1 MSFRAALKSYA
12 DSSPSFLVAT
22 CCQTHSQVYAESFQ
36 KIAPC
41 NRLPTFLFWID
52 DAVIFLGRVFL
63 LVFFWFCFLFSSL
76 PVWLAFVAFV
86 AFGLL
91 ASDVGFRILA
101 FVGFCWLLLAFCF
114 CWLLLAFGCGFTSLL
129 AFGLAFCAL
138 ASVGFCFFG
147 FAGPFYVIRRSVET
161 IYMYFCSL
169 HITLHRH
176 M

>member
-1 MSFRAALKSYA
+1 M
-12 DSSPSFLVAT
+12 
-22 CCQTHSQVYAESFQ
+22 
-36 KIAPC
+36 
-41 NRLPTFLFWID
+41 
-52 DAVIFLGRVFL
+52 
-63 LVFFWFCFLFSSL
+63 
-76 PVWLAFVAFV
+76 AFV

>member
-1 MSFRAALKSYA
+1 M
-12 DSSPSFLVAT
+12 
-22 CCQTHSQVYAESFQ
+22 
-36 KIAPC
+36 
-41 NRLPTFLFWID
+41 
-52 DAVIFLGRVFL
+52 
-63 LVFFWFCFLFSSL
+63 
-76 PVWLAFVAFV
+76 AFV

-101 FVGFCWLLLAFCF
+101 FVGFCWLLLAFVGFLLLLAFCF

-161 IYMYFCSL
+161 IYMYVCSL

-176 M
+176 I